1 MRYIGS
7 CNIDRIPELYA
18 SDYLEGWSLMSWI
31 EGERPVSL
39 DSSDFIEI
47 TTFIMVLT
55 VPLHKER
62 AKLHPA
68 SEAIQSS
75 SCLLNSISKR
85 IQGLKSVVP
94 KTQICSEAIAWVDRI
109 IEPYFYVLP
118 ALKECNQTYR
128 KNLSSQAI
136 ASPSDV
142 GIHNLIRSKEGLYFF
157 DFEYAGLDDLS
168 KLTADWILQ
177 PEYRLNA
184 QQRNL
189 LVDSLLKAM
198 AKNLCDSWV
207 DRLNDILPLIH
218 LKWCLIMLNEVRSG
232 MLKAEQFSKVVNY
245 YIESVQEI

>member
-1 MRYIGS
+1 MNRLDRILLRLQESGCIVESCRRLNGGINSSVFQLTNSIGEKYLLKVYPSSVSNLHQNRCFAEQNFLRYIGS

-47 TTFIMVLT
+47 TTFIDGINC
-55 VPLHKER
+55 PSSYKER

-109 IEPYFYVLP
+109 IEPYFYVLGSRF
-118 ALKECNQTYR
+118 EGMQSDRSHR
-128 KNLSSQAI
+128 KSSSQAI

-142 GIHNLIRSKEGLYFF
+142 GIHNLIRSKDGLYFF
-157 DFEYAGLDDLS
+157 DF
-168 KLTADWILQ
+168 
-177 PEYRLNA
+177 NM
-184 QQRNL
+184 
-189 LVDSLLKAM
+189 LV
-198 AKNLCDSWV
+198 
-207 DRLNDILPLIH
+207 
-218 LKWCLIMLNEVRSG
+218 
-232 MLKAEQFSKVVNY
+232 
-245 YIESVQEI
+245 